1 MAPVKN
7 SRKTGGGSTSSGA
20 NSSQVAPAER
30 GERLSWFWS
39 VIFVSPGFILSTCVH
54 GAINLVL
61 SLFESSGRIQ
71 LRVARMWARSLLWIA
86 GVKVVVEGLANLK
99 PGLPCIIVANHLSY
113 MDTPV
118 ILTSIPIEFRF
129 LAKEELFRWWFL
141 GWHLHRAGHIP
152 VPLENPRAAVKT
164 LTRSAEMIRR
174 RGVSLVIFPE
184 GGRSMDG
191 QLQEFIDGAS
201 YLAIKAQVP
210 VVPVALIG
218 TREILAMGSGTFHR
232 GRVRLRVGEPISTV
246 GMGLHDRRRLTEMA
260 RERVAEMLAR

>member
-7 SRKTGGGSTSSGA
+7 SRKTGSGSAPSGA
-20 NSSQVAPAER
+20 DSSQVGPVEQATRFER
-30 GERLSWFWS
+30 FWS
-39 VIFVSPGFILSTCVH
+39 SVFVSPGFILSTCVH
-54 GAINLVL
+54 GAINIVL

-71 LRVARMWARSLLWIA
+71 LRVARVWARSLLWIA
-86 GVKVVVEGLANLK
+86 GVKVDAEGLEQLQ
-99 PGLPCIIVANHLSY
+99 PGTPYIMVANHLSY

-118 ILTSIPIEFRF
+118 ILTHIPIEFRF

-152 VPLENPRAAVKT
+152 VPLEDPRGSVKT
-164 LTRSAEMIRR
+164 LKRAAEMIRR
-174 RGVSLVIFPE
+174 RGVSLMIFPE

-218 TREILAMGSGTFHR
+218 TREILAMGSGIFHR
-232 GRVRLRVGEPISTV
+232 GRVRLRVGEPISTL
-246 GMGLHDRRRLTEMA
+246 GMGLHDRRKLTETA
-260 RERVAEMLAR
+260 REKVAEMLAE

>member
-1 MAPVKN
+1 MAPSN
-7 SRKTGGGSTSSGA
+7 HSRSADSSASGPQSGSPAGSP
-20 NSSQVAPAER
+20 APSD
-30 GERLSWFWS
+30 RLAFLWS
-39 VIFVSPGFILSTCVH
+39 VIFVSPGFILSTFAH
-54 GAINLVL
+54 GLVNH
-61 SLFESSGRIQ
+61 FVAMFDANGQRQ
-71 LRVARMWARSLLWIA
+71 LRIARAWARSLLWFA
-86 GVKVVVEGLANLK
+86 GVKVETEGLERLQ
-99 PGLPCIIVANHLSY
+99 PGTSYIMVANHLSY

-118 ILTSIPIEFRF
+118 ILTHVPVEFRF
-129 LAKEELFRWWFL
+129 LAKEELFRIPFM

-152 VPLENPRAAVKT
+152 VPLENPRASVKT
-164 LTRSAEMIRR
+164 LMRAAEMIRQ
-174 RGVSLVIFPE
+174 RGLSLLIFPE

-246 GMGLHDRRRLTEMA
+246 GMGLHDRKRLTEMA
-260 RERVAEMLAR
+260 RERVTEMLVK